1 MLAISLGPTEIAII
15 VGVVALLF
23 GAKKIPELAR
33 SIGRSQSE
41 FKKGLKEGTTDD
53 GDEADAADTTVEST
67 DAKADKT
74 TD

>member
-15 VGVVALLF
+15 VGVIALLF

-41 FKKGLKEGTTDD
+41 FKKGLKEGSVDEP
-53 GDEADAADTTVEST
+53 EADGAEKADDEPKADSTST
-67 DAKADKT
+67 D
-74 TD
+74 